1 MVKLTRLRAVRER
14 APLTQTELAER
25 SGVSRQ
31 AIVALERGYSEPQPR
46 TTRALAKALGV
57 EPSVLYGEGG

>member
-1 MVKLTRLRAVRER
+1 MKLTRLREVREH
-14 APLTQTELAER
+14 APMTQTELACR

-31 AIVALERGYSEPQPR
+31 AIVALERGYTEPQPR

-57 EPSVLYGEGG
+57 EPASLYGDGEG